1 MKYETAIEF
10 IEPLAKNVGLELTYK
25 LTEKSINEVGFSDLL
40 TILIGEDRV
49 GAISL
54 DIAISIFENYIKE
67 MLGQLNCKT

>member
-10 IEPLAKNVGLELTYK
+10 IEPLAKNAGLELTYK